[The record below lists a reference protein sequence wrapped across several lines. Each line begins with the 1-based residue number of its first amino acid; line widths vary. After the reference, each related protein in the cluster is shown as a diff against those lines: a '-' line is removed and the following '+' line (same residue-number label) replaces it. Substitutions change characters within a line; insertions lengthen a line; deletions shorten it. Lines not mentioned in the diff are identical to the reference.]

1 MTGRTALLI
10 VDMQNSF
17 CRPEGVMSSL
27 IGAIDG
33 IEGVVAAQKAFV
45 AEARSND
52 VPIVHVRQV
61 FQPSHADAGVTFRRR
76 VPQAAERGAL
86 VRGTWDAAIID
97 ELAPA
102 PDDVVVDKTRF
113 DGFLATPLT
122 QVLHNM
128 GVERLLIGGVLT
140 DICVEST
147 TRSAFQHDFTNVLLT
162 DCCGSATA
170 VRHRRALDAM
180 REGRFAEPRTSA
192 EATAYLTG

>member
-45 AEARSND
+45 AEARSHD
-52 VPIVHVRQV
+52 VPIVYVRQV
-61 FQPSHADAGVTFRRR
+61 LQPNHADAGVTFRQR

-86 VRGTWDAAIID
+86 VRGTWDAEIID
-97 ELAPA
+97 EVAPR
-102 PDDVVVDKTRF
+102 PGDVVVDKTRF
-113 DGFLATPLT
+113 DGFLATALAPTLRG
-122 QVLHNM
+122 M
-128 GVERLLIGGVLT
+128 GVERLLICGVLT

-170 VRHRRALDAM
+170 VRHQRALDAM
-180 REGRFAEPRTSA
+180 REGRFAEPATST
-192 EATAYLTG
+192 EAMAYLGG